1 MLFERWAIYSI
12 GPMLGLYL
20 RYISDHIHQLSAI
33 SVGFVSSGFFL
44 FEPIAGPLMGALSD
58 RLGRKIFL
66 LTECVIGAITAV
78 IYPLTTAIFAIFLLQ
93 SIEGIAAG
101 TPALSL
107 SYLSDISDYKV
118 SLRGNSIA
126 IFEIINF
133 VGLGLGV
140 ASGGFL
146 WDAFKTNAFL
156 FVAIMYFLGFLIFLL
171 GLHESK
177 SLGDRSKKHFNDFS
191 IFPILRNRNILTL
204 TIPWLLLNIMITAWA
219 TQSAFQLTGGIKDPN
234 QRLVGLL
241 SGSDIGILFLITVPV
256 ILTALFF
263 WGRVLVRFSKR
274 SIILISLASLL
285 IVWVLLYL
293 INHYTP
299 SHLEIHSSLT
309 LIVGVIFSILIFFAT
324 GFIPAFMTLIANIT
338 DSFSGQKRGA
348 IMGFYWMFVG
358 LGRLIGSWIGGVF
371 AAVAKVDGLIF
382 MSILIT
388 VIILLNILFKS
399 FE

>member
-1 MLFERWAIYSI
+1 MAFKRRLYFLPFVGMLFERWAIYSI

-146 WDAFKTNAFL
+146 WMRLKRML
-156 FVAIMYFLGFLIFLL
+156 SCLL
-171 GLHESK
+171 
-177 SLGDRSKKHFNDFS
+177 
-191 IFPILRNRNILTL
+191 
-204 TIPWLLLNIMITAWA
+204 
-219 TQSAFQLTGGIKDPN
+219 QLCI
-234 QRLVGLL
+234 
-241 SGSDIGILFLITVPV
+241 
-256 ILTALFF
+256 F
-263 WGRVLVRFSKR
+263 WGS
-274 SIILISLASLL
+274 
-285 IVWVLLYL
+285 
-293 INHYTP
+293 
-299 SHLEIHSSLT
+299 
-309 LIVGVIFSILIFFAT
+309 
-324 GFIPAFMTLIANIT
+324 
-338 DSFSGQKRGA
+338 
-348 IMGFYWMFVG
+348 
-358 LGRLIGSWIGGVF
+358 
-371 AAVAKVDGLIF
+371 
-382 MSILIT
+382 
-388 VIILLNILFKS
+388 
-399 FE
+399 